1 RPLPHSGGTV
11 TGVRRRVAALSTHA
25 SDPASHRRRRAR
37 DDEADGVSDQH
48 HPRGRRRRG
57 RARRRPRQRGDRR
70 SGSRR
75 LREGTGGP
83 PDPARTRQRRPHPS
97 SGIGHPGDPHR
108 HGHAR
113 RPQRGGRP
121 ARRRPVDTGGAL
133 AMRVVVAPDKFKGSL
148 TAVEAAEARA
158 AGVHDV
164 LPDAHVDRCPVADGG
179 EGTLDVLLPVGGRR
193 VDVRVC
199 GPLSDPVEAYY
210 VVLDDWAYVESAR
223 ACGIEHVTPTRHTA
237 LRSHTYGVGELL
249 RHAIDNGAR
258 GVVLTV
264 GGTASTDGGAG
275 MLQALGATILDAD
288 GAAVDRGGE
297 ALNSVATVDLTEV
310 RRVLD
315 GVAVRVAT
323 DVTNPLLG
331 PHGAAPVFGP
341 QKGAGPEEIRTLE
354 SGLRTWAQALIRAGV
369 RDIAPLPGAGAGG
382 GVAGALAALGA
393 TVESGFDLIAA
404 VTGVDRA
411 IPGADLALTGE
422 G

>member
-1 RPLPHSGGTV
+1 
-11 TGVRRRVAALSTHA
+11 
-25 SDPASHRRRRAR
+25 
-37 DDEADGVSDQH
+37 
-48 HPRGRRRRG
+48 
-57 RARRRPRQRGDRR
+57 
-70 SGSRR
+70 
-75 LREGTGGP
+75 
-83 PDPARTRQRRPHPS
+83 
-97 SGIGHPGDPHR
+97 
-108 HGHAR
+108 
-113 RPQRGGRP
+113 
-121 ARRRPVDTGGAL
+121 
-133 AMRVVVAPDKFKGSL
+133 MRVVVAPDKFKGSL
-148 TAVEAAEARA
+148 TAVEAAEAMA

-179 EGTLDVLLPVGGRR
+179 EGTLDVLLSVGGRR

-411 IPGADLALTGE
+411 IPGADLVLTGE
-422 G
+422 GSFDSQSLAGKAPAGVADRARRSGTPVAIVAGRIALSAAELSDVGITAWRSLLDRAATPDDALHRAAPLLRAATADVVRFLTDGDQG

>member
-1 RPLPHSGGTV
+1 
-11 TGVRRRVAALSTHA
+11 
-25 SDPASHRRRRAR
+25 
-37 DDEADGVSDQH
+37 
-48 HPRGRRRRG
+48 
-57 RARRRPRQRGDRR
+57 
-70 SGSRR
+70 
-75 LREGTGGP
+75 
-83 PDPARTRQRRPHPS
+83 
-97 SGIGHPGDPHR
+97 
-108 HGHAR
+108 
-113 RPQRGGRP
+113 
-121 ARRRPVDTGGAL
+121 
-133 AMRVVVAPDKFKGSL
+133 MRVVVAPDKFKGSL
-148 TAVEAAEARA
+148 TAVEAAEAMA

-179 EGTLDVLLPVGGRR
+179 EGTLDVLLSVGARR

-422 G
+422 GSFDSQSLAGKAPAGVADRARRSGTPVAIVAGRIALSAAELSDVGITAWRSLLDRAATPDDALHRAAPLLRAATADVVRFLTDGDQG